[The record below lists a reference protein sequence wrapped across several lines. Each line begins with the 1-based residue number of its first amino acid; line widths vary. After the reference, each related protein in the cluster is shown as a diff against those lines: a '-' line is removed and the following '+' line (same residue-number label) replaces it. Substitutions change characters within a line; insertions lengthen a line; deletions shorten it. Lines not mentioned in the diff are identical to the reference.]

1 MNHCQMWQAFL
12 KEWFFGCSGLLVI
25 IVKEMDCCVLINTR
39 QHIFYNSKTQKMLT
53 SLTDKSNKYLRHILS
68 GLENIF
74 YTLLMF
80 SISTCKLT
88 KYAPQFNTGLILIE
102 RIANDKDQI
111 Q

>member
-1 MNHCQMWQAFL
+1 MSDVTSLFEGVVFWMFWIASYYSKRN
-12 KEWFFGCSGLLVI
+12 GLLRFN
-25 IVKEMDCCVLINTR
+25 KYKAA
-39 QHIFYNSKTQKMLT
+39 HILQQQNPKMLT

-88 KYAPQFNTGLILIE
+88 KYAPRFNTGLILIE